1 MQDKNKLGLA
11 CIISI
16 LITMIFSTWFIFN
29 MLTFKGLFFTENLYQ
44 TGLIILCICFIITV
58 VLLRRFSVEIRYEID
73 TQKEKEKNIHDIY
86 LYNQLLDPPSTNN

>member
-1 MQDKNKLGLA
+1 MQDKNKLGIA

-16 LITMIFSTWFIFN
+16 LITIIFSTWFIFN
-29 MLTFKGLFFTENLYQ
+29 IITTENLYQ
-44 TGLIILCICFIITV
+44 IGLIILCICFITTV

>member
-1 MQDKNKLGLA
+1 MQDKNKLGIA

-16 LITMIFSTWFIFN
+16 LVTSIFSTWFIFN
-29 MLTFKGLFFTENLYQ
+29 MITAENLYQ
-44 TGLIILCICFIITV
+44 IGLIILCICFIITV

-86 LYNQLLDPPSTNN
+86 LYNQLLDPPSANN

>member
-1 MQDKNKLGLA
+1 MQDKNKLGIA
-11 CIISI
+11 CIISMLVTI
-16 LITMIFSTWFIFN
+16 IFSTWFILN
-29 MLTFKGLFFTENLYQ
+29 IITTENLYQ
-44 TGLIILCICFIITV
+44 IGLIILCICFIITV